1 MRAAAVVLIVVLL
14 PAAAFAQAK
23 AAPVKTGQPPA
34 APPPPAPP
42 AAAGSVAA
50 PAGAAP
56 AAAAG
61 TPQAGAPSTQ
71 PPPIPPADF
80 NYQPDGRRDPFL
92 SLLGNAGAQPDGH
105 GKKGD
110 GAGAFTLAEI
120 SVRGIVQSKGRMLAM
135 AETPDGK
142 TYLIHAGDK
151 LADGVVKNVTAEGLV
166 FIQDINDPLSVQ
178 KQREVRKLLRSL
190 EDAKE

>member
-1 MRAAAVVLIVVLL
+1 MLVLL

-23 AAPVKTGQPPA
+23 PAPVKTGQPA

-42 AAAGSVAA
+42 AAAGSAAA
-50 PAGAAP
+50 PSGAVPAP
-56 AAAAG
+56 AAGA
-61 TPQAGAPSTQ
+61 PQAPASPL
-71 PPPIPPADF
+71 PPENF
-80 NYQPDGRRDPFL
+80 TYQPDGRRDPFL
-92 SLLGNAGAQPDGH
+92 SLLGSAGQGDTH

-110 GAGAFTLAEI
+110 GASAFSLAEI
-120 SVRGIVQSKGRMLAM
+120 SVRGIVQAKGKLLAM
-135 AETPDGK
+135 AEMPDGR

-151 LADGVVKNVTAEGLV
+151 LADGVVKSVTPEGLV

>member
-1 MRAAAVVLIVVLL
+1 MRAVTAALIVALL

-23 AAPVKTGQPPA
+23 AAPVKTGQPA
-34 APPPPAPP
+34 APPPSASP
-42 AAAGSVAA
+42 AAAGSAAA

-56 AAAAG
+56 AAAAAV
-61 TPQAGAPSTQ
+61 PPAGAATTQ
-71 PPPIPPADF
+71 TPPLPPEDF

-92 SLLGNAGAQPDGH
+92 SLLGAAGTQADR
-105 GKKGD
+105 GKKGGD
-110 GAGAFTLAEI
+110 GASSFTLAEI